1 MTRKCPQCHD
11 EHSVSCYG
19 RKYALYPAGCFVLL
33 GPGFALAHQVSTPLE
48 YECQNCGVRFKR
60 RTRAAKLMLGVI
72 LVFVLYLF
80 WLGFRDVSEV
90 PEEENPT
97 IEQKESDAPER
108 PGQFEGDG

>member
-1 MTRKCPQCHD
+1 
-11 EHSVSCYG
+11 
-19 RKYALYPAGCFVLL
+19 
-33 GPGFALAHQVSTPLE
+33 
-48 YECQNCGVRFKR
+48 
-60 RTRAAKLMLGVI
+60 MLGVI